1 MRLSKEKLRE
11 LKKTVKHDLSVTA
24 RACRMV
30 EQFAPRY
37 ILHCLLF
44 GFFEETSHFYMV
56 FFSGE
61 MLNEIVGGRD
71 VKRLILFAVLA
82 VCGEQLLYISSKYS
96 WRRMRVGMVVCE
108 QWEEMVLNDK
118 SFRMDFK
125 NTEDPAVR
133 TLRQSI
139 VDNRSVGG
147 LANLHSISSLFC
159 CLLSVVYSVVLLGL
173 TFFTH
178 ADAPQSAVLRM
189 IDSDRTFLLFLAVA
203 VFCAVR
209 SGILGNRFQNMLFGF
224 NQRLPV
230 VGRLM
235 DFFTQDYL
243 DDSKA
248 YKDLHIFAQREL
260 IRDSFEKTLAKWLDL
275 DRRRVAG
282 MWTMQFRADALSILT
297 EALVYA
303 LVAVKVMIGS
313 LGVGDFLKCA
323 TAGNDLLNSL
333 GATGSIATGL
343 HNNVKYLDKLF
354 EYLDLPT
361 EMYYGTI
368 PTEKRS
374 DGKYDIE
381 FHDVSFRYP
390 GSDVYALRHLSF
402 KMKVGE
408 RVAVVGMN
416 GSGKTTM
423 IKLLCRLYDPTEGY
437 ITLNGIDVKKYDYGD
452 LLALFSV
459 VFQDFRLFS
468 FSLGENVSS
477 NVEYDEERVAQCL
490 KKSGM
495 GETLARLPEG
505 TKTAIYK
512 DFDENGVEISGGE
525 AQKIALARALY
536 KDAPFVVLDEP
547 TAALDPI
554 AEADIYAR
562 FNEIVGDRTVIYIS
576 HRLSS
581 CRFCDRIAVFHEGE
595 LVQTGTHDELL
606 ADEGGK
612 YRELWTAQAQYYTI
626 SNAQ

>member
-1 MRLSKEKLRE
+1 
-11 LKKTVKHDLSVTA
+11 
-24 RACRMV
+24 
-30 EQFAPRY
+30 
-37 ILHCLLF
+37 
-44 GFFEETSHFYMV
+44 
-56 FFSGE
+56 
-61 MLNEIVGGRD
+61 
-71 VKRLILFAVLA
+71 
-82 VCGEQLLYISSKYS
+82 
-96 WRRMRVGMVVCE
+96 
-108 QWEEMVLNDK
+108 
-118 SFRMDFK
+118 
-125 NTEDPAVR
+125 
-133 TLRQSI
+133 
-139 VDNRSVGG
+139 
-147 LANLHSISSLFC
+147 
-159 CLLSVVYSVVLLGL
+159 
-173 TFFTH
+173 
-178 ADAPQSAVLRM
+178 
-189 IDSDRTFLLFLAVA
+189 
-203 VFCAVR
+203 
-209 SGILGNRFQNMLFGF
+209 
-224 NQRLPV
+224 
-230 VGRLM
+230 
-235 DFFTQDYL
+235 
-243 DDSKA
+243 
-248 YKDLHIFAQREL
+248 
-260 IRDSFEKTLAKWLDL
+260 
-275 DRRRVAG
+275 
-282 MWTMQFRADALSILT
+282 
-297 EALVYA
+297 
-303 LVAVKVMIGS
+303 MIGS

-343 HNNVKYLDKLF
+343 HNNVKYLDKFF

-562 FNEIVGDRTVIYIS
+562 FNEIVGDRTVVYIS

-626 SNAQ
+626 SNEQ